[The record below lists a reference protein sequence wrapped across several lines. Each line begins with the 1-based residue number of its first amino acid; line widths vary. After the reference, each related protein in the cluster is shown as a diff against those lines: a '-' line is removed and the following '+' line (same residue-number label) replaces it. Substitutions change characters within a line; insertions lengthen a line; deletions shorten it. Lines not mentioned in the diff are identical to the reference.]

1 MASKEDN
8 TATVLET
15 IPEDPAP
22 KRTTRKKLPDSK
34 PSKPSKPS
42 PEEPSPEKKKPAARK
57 PASKKT
63 TTAAASRKPKPACK
77 KPIMGPGRP
86 KGSKNKAVKKNK
98 PPAKRNKNAKRTT
111 AHDLLAAIQNDEIP
125 TNAQVK
131 ADYGFSRC
139 YITLDQSKLYNVYR
153 TVLEDFEVKPEELH
167 EWLHH
172 EDGLKNVAAEIKA
185 KFEVLLGPDDYQGD
199 YKWFLENQY
208 IWDPEDL
215 VSEAKAARAAKEL
228 KEYYDARKRPGDDFD
243 WYS

>member
-1 MASKEDN
+1 MASKENN

-34 PSKPSKPS
+34 PSKPS

-57 PASKKT
+57 AASKKT

-111 AHDLLAAIQNDEIP
+111 AHDLLAAIQDDEIP

-185 KFEVLLGPDDYQGD
+185 KFEVLLGPEDYQGD

-215 VSEAKAARAAKEL
+215 ASEAKAARAAKEL

>member
-1 MASKEDN
+1 MASKEN
-8 TATVLET
+8 NATTVLET
-15 IPEDPAP
+15 IPEEPAP
-22 KRTTRKKLPDSK
+22 KRTTRKKLPDSR
-34 PSKPSKPS
+34 PSKPSA
-42 PEEPSPEKKKPAARK
+42 EDPSPEKKKPAARK
-57 PASKKT
+57 AAPKKT
-63 TTAAASRKPKPACK
+63 TAATGRKPKPACK

-111 AHDLLAAIQNDEIP
+111 AHDLLTAIQDDEIP

-185 KFEVLLGPDDYQGD
+185 KFEALLGPEDYQGD

-228 KEYYDARKRPGDDFD
+228 KEYYDARKRPGDNFD

>member
-1 MASKEDN
+1 MSPKETK

-15 IPEDPAP
+15 IPETAP
-22 KRTTRKKLPDSK
+22 EDSAPQRPVRKKLSDSK
-34 PSKPSKPS
+34 PSNPS
-42 PEEPSPEKKKPAARK
+42 PEKPSSEKKKPAARK
-57 PASKKT
+57 AVPKKT
-63 TTAAASRKPKPACK
+63 TTTASRKPKPACK

-86 KGSKNKAVKKNK
+86 KGNKNKSFKKNK

-111 AHDLLAAIQNDEIP
+111 AHDLLAAIQNDKIP
-125 TNAQVK
+125 TNAQIK

-153 TVLEDFEVKPEELH
+153 TVLEDFEVKPQELY

-185 KFEVLLGPDDYQGD
+185 KFEVLLDPEDYQGD

-208 IWDPEDL
+208 IWDPENL

>member
-1 MASKEDN
+1 MSPKETN
-8 TATVLET
+8 AATVLET
-15 IPEDPAP
+15 TPETTPEDSAP
-22 KRTTRKKLPDSK
+22 KRPTRKKLPD
-34 PSKPSKPS
+34 SKPSKPS
-42 PEEPSPEKKKPAARK
+42 PEEPSPEKEKPAARK
-57 PASKKT
+57 AAPKKT
-63 TTAAASRKPKPACK
+63 PTSRKPKPARK

-86 KGSKNKAVKKNK
+86 KGSKNKTARKNK

-111 AHDLLAAIQNDEIP
+111 AHDLLASIQDDEIP

-172 EDGLKNVAAEIKA
+172 QDGLKNVAAEVKA
-185 KFEVLLGPDDYQGD
+185 KFEALLGPEDYQGD

-243 WYS
+243 WCS